1 MDIVAL
7 SHLRWDFVFQ
17 RPQHLV
23 TRAAGRHRVLFVEEP
38 IAGDRLRMELRE
50 VAPNVTVARLHVPPN
65 MPPAERDATLA
76 VELHH
81 AVRGWR
87 RRQLVVWHWSVMM
100 EPVSRLLDADVTV
113 YDCMDELSLFRDA
126 PRELVARESELLAR
140 ADVVFT
146 GGVSLWEAKRHR
158 HANVHAFPSAVD
170 LAHFVQGR
178 YTQPEPRQLARIGT
192 PRFVYS
198 GVIDERINLGL
209 VRRLAET
216 GLGEVVLVGPVAKI
230 KEAEV
235 PKHRRIHRLGMQP
248 YETLPSL
255 FAHADVGLMPFAM
268 NEATRFISPTK
279 TPEYLAAGLPVVST
293 PVRDVVRTYGDLPS
307 VLIAHDADA
316 FVAAC
321 AAALHTDGPSAEAD
335 RRLVTMSWDRT
346 WDAMERLILEAAP
359 DADVA
364 A

>member
-23 TRAAGRHRVLFVEEP
+23 TRAARRHRVLFVEEP
-38 IAGDRLRMELRE
+38 ILGDRLRMEVRE
-50 VAPNVTVARLHVPPN
+50 VAPNVTVARLE
-65 MPPAERDATLA
+65 MPRGLPATEQDATLA

-81 AVRGWR
+81 AVRAWR
-87 RRQLVVWHWSVMM
+87 RSRLVAWHWSVMM
-100 EPVSRLLDADVTV
+100 EPASRLLAADVTV
-113 YDCMDELSLFRDA
+113 FDCMDELSLFHGA
-126 PRELVARESELLAR
+126 PPELVARESALLAR

-146 GGVSLWEAKRHR
+146 GGVSLWEAKRNR

-178 YTQPEPRQLARIGT
+178 YTQPEPAALRGIGA
-192 PRFVYS
+192 PRFIYA

-209 VRRLAET
+209 IRRLAEAEI
-216 GLGEVVLVGPVAKI
+216 GEVVLVGPVAKI
-230 KEAEV
+230 DEADV
-235 PKHRRIHRLGMQP
+235 PHHPRIHRLGMQP
-248 YETLPSL
+248 YEHLPGL
-255 FAHADVGLMPFAM
+255 FAHSDVGLMPFAM

-293 PVRDVVRTYGDLPS
+293 PVRDVVRTYGDLPC

-321 AAALHTDGPSAEAD
+321 AAALEVDGPSAEVD
-335 RRLVTMSWDRT
+335 RRLVGMSWEAT
-346 WDAMERLILEAAP
+346 WDAMERLIVEAVP
-359 DADVA
+359 DRDVA